1 MGVFKHAKQTFGG
14 LGLLLVDV
22 HHLTIRAH
30 DPLLVVLDVLKLLMH
45 LVISVVRSGRG
56 GIQFFDADAKSIG
69 RIGGVLERAYRL
81 LNTAKTLL
89 DGVAIRELPT
99 VILVGPILRN
109 GLHGFGNSRGS
120 VLRTALNVLER
131 VCDSPV
137 HRLRVR
143 DGIIVRADRTAR
155 QTQCRGRAADGDA
168 DRPAKEIDHAAQSG
182 LQQTSLTDGTL
193 SRLADTTNQTSRTS
207 ASGNACDGGT
217 ASLRTIHAIQLRS
230 GLVGSDTHPANF
242 GNLTG
247 QHASRLTGLQTSH
260 GPNQLAHTDRSLLR
274 GDTQLA
280 QSLPILQR
288 GLDVLQHATLQRIV
302 SADASLSERRIHA
315 DHRLNGRRQLAER
328 LSHGGSAIGQHL
340 DRRSRRLQRVPQRS
354 TERVGQFAAHRQ
366 QTVEHRSCGINGTEH
381 LLESLGH
388 AVAEIRDAMLRLAGK
403 TADGANAGGH
413 HGACVN
419 ERLLRRVPQLISR
432 VANLTERIMELARS
446 GLRPVGPRGQ
456 RGLELHAVH
465 GPVSTAQSV
474 GELLDAILALG
485 QRAERALEDTASRLD
500 ARHEIATLLDG
511 LLHGPSNL
519 AGTLRLIDPLRHQR
533 GVTAHIVGHARQI
546 RAGAVAKPHNGSG
559 DSLNARVK
567 RVHALDRIAENRTD
581 TTHIRF
587 LRDDTRRIGDD
598 APFRVGHAVHVLD
611 GLAVPERVHHVDDR
625 LLRLGPERVR
635 QLLLQATQL
644 RSGHVDIIRV
654 VLRGGISDAESSG
667 HTQQCARSG
676 QSRLAHHHQ
685 GSAGTASG
693 TGQVQRSG
701 ADGREHRAQ
710 QTPLRHDLIEFVEHV
725 HELLPLVLHAT
736 DTRGSSGH
744 AAHDLAEIGALEL
757 REDIN
762 RARSRE
768 VSEMGAGGGG
778 LQIHV
783 HIERVIGLPEILDTL
798 LGTLHVQVEIGL
810 KLDLAI
816 RVASHLFRDL
826 PGTLNQ
832 VLIVDDDIRGNPDAP
847 MLELTQTLLKRV
859 SRIGPE
865 VNADP
870 ELVLAFELLRQ
881 LAYLT
886 CDVRVLAVEPA
897 IIQHES
903 RLDRIGL
910 DLLAEPV
917 DGGELVVQLP
927 VDFRIPAVLVHA
939 VQGPLQA
946 GQPLLLLVKQP
957 VRFLHAPAVRVHHV
971 GGGLQVPRIP
981 CRAFQQVSLP
991 FGAVTPRIVQTL
1003 LLPARG
1009 TFRIELTV
1017 QILAEEADPGKN
1029 VRLAHVGGS
1038 GETATGHAGER
1049 VAHGLRMRIQFDKL
1063 LVQIVNP
1070 LRHTIGLQPVLLSG
1084 KPVRLVR
1091 DLAHVACGRT
1101 VFGAKL
1107 AKPDGLRLRLIA
1119 ASTATKRITVRGNPG
1134 NLGTQLVVT
1143 LPQSIQRA
1151 HVAENL
1157 PVQLIPLVATHRNK
1171 LVTVGANPAHPL
1183 FGPVK
1188 KKHLLLQTAR
1198 LRLPEHAK
1206 IPGEHVADVL
1216 LDLTQL
1222 FDTVDRHIQTL
1233 DDTTAVENRSDGLL
1247 VPFAQQFILLRQCTQ
1262 TGHVNVI
1269 RDIDAGVTPIPL
1281 LIRAR
1286 SGHVIRVELNRDLQ
1300 ITKIM
1305 QLRPKFRKK
1314 PVGKRNDINADLA
1327 SGKSRTPHTHTLL
1340 KETPMNPRGRKEG
1353 KDPSETW
1360 AKTETGKI
1368 SRRNNYGPGPYNQ
1381 PDSSPVK
1388 HPHA

>member
-511 LLHGPSNL
+511 LLHGLSDL

-533 GVTAHIVGHARQI
+533 RVTAHIVGHARQI

-559 DSLNARVK
+559 DSLDARVK
-567 RVHALDRIAENRTD
+567 RVHALDRIAENRID
-581 TTHIRF
+581 TGHVF
-587 LRDDTRRIGDD
+587 ALGDYLRGVRGY
-598 APFRVGHAVHVLD
+598 
-611 GLAVPERVHHVDDR
+611 LAFGGGNILHTVNEPVAAQSVHHVDDR
-625 LLRLGPERVR
+625 LLRLRPERVG
-635 QLLLQATQL
+635 QFLLQAAQL

-654 VLRGGISDAESSG
+654 ILHGGISSAESSG

-685 GSAGTASG
+685 RSAGTASG

-701 ADGREHRAQ
+701 ANGREHRAQ

-736 DTRGSSGH
+736 DTRSASGH

-757 REDIN
+757 RENIN

-768 VSEMGAGGGG
+768 VSEMGACCGG
-778 LQIHV
+778 LQVHV
-783 HIERVIGLPEILDTL
+783 HVERVIGLLEILDTL
-798 LGTLHVQVEIGL
+798 LGTLHIQIKISL

-816 RVASHLFRDL
+816 WVAFHLFGDL
-826 PGTLNQ
+826 SGTLNQ
-832 VLIVDDDIRGNPDAP
+832 ILIVNDDIRRNTDTPLLKP
-847 MLELTQTLLKRV
+847 TQTLFKRI
-859 SRIGPE
+859 SRVGPE
-865 VNADP
+865 INTNP
-870 ELVLAFELLRQ
+870 KLVLTFELLRQ
-881 LAYLT
+881 LAYLM
-886 CDVRVLAVEPA
+886 CDVRILAVEPT
-897 IIQHES
+897 IIQYES
-903 RLDRIGL
+903 RLDRIGF

-917 DGGELVVQLP
+917 DGGELVVQLL

-939 VQGPLQA
+939 AQGLLQA
-946 GQPLLLLVKQP
+946 GQPLLLLVKQT
-957 VRFLHAPAVRVHHV
+957 VRLFHVLAVRVHHV
-971 GGGLQVPRIP
+971 GGCLQIPRIP
-981 CRAFQQVSLP
+981 CRALQQVPLP
-991 FGAVTPRIVQTL
+991 FGTVTPRIVQPL
-1003 LLPARG
+1003 LLHARG

-1017 QILAEEADPGKN
+1017 QILAEEAHAGKN
-1029 VRLAHVGGS
+1029 VRLAHVGGFDK
-1038 GETATGHAGER
+1038 TATGHAVER
-1049 VAHGLRMRIQFDKL
+1049 VTHGLRMRIQFDKL

-1101 VFGAKL
+1101 VFGSKL
-1107 AKPDGLRLRLIA
+1107 TKPDGLRLRLIA
-1119 ASTATKRITVRGNPG
+1119 ATIATKRITVRGNLG

-1151 HVAENL
+1151 HVAKNL
-1157 PVQLIPLVATHRNK
+1157 PVQLVPLVTAHRNK

-1198 LRLPEHAK
+1198 FRFPEHAK
-1206 IPGEHVADVL
+1206 ILSEHVADVL

-1222 FDTVDRHIQTL
+1222 FDTADRRVQTL
-1233 DDTTAVENRSDGLL
+1233 DDTTAVENRFDWLL
-1247 VPFAQQFILLRQCTQ
+1247 IPFAQQFILLRQFTQ
-1262 TGHVNVI
+1262 AGHVNVI
-1269 RDIDAGVTPIPL
+1269 RDIDMSIPPIPL
-1281 LIRAR
+1281 LIRA
-1286 SGHVIRVELNRDLQ
+1286 
-1300 ITKIM
+1300 
-1305 QLRPKFRKK
+1305 
-1314 PVGKRNDINADLA
+1314 
-1327 SGKSRTPHTHTLL
+1327 
-1340 KETPMNPRGRKEG
+1340 
-1353 KDPSETW
+1353 
-1360 AKTETGKI
+1360 
-1368 SRRNNYGPGPYNQ
+1368 
-1381 PDSSPVK
+1381 
-1388 HPHA
+1388 